1 MGISETETVRRGH
14 QMTDRMTDRK
24 TATAT
29 MTAPCVLVNLA
40 QETDDDFIW
49 GRLEDMVVAMASVGA
64 LINFS

>member
-1 MGISETETVRRGH
+1 
-14 QMTDRMTDRK
+14 MTDRMTDRK

-49 GRLEDMVVAMASVGA
+49 GRLEDIVVAMASVGA
-64 LINFS
+64 LVNFS